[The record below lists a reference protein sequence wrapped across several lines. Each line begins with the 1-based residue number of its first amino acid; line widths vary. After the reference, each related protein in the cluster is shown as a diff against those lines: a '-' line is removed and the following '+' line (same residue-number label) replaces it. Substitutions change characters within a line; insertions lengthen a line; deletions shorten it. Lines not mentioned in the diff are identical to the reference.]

1 MNLEFKPSEPLT
13 LGIELEIQLID
24 PVTLE
29 LKHTSTEIIEGLKGI
44 EGTVKHEFFLSNLEL
59 NTPVCKTM
67 EEAERWVYEELG
79 LVMEEA
85 RRHDTLVWLSGTHPF
100 SPWREQRLT
109 DKPRYRM
116 LAERLGIVSRRF
128 NIFGLH
134 VHVGI
139 GDGQKCID
147 VMNRILYYLP
157 HLLALSVNSPFWEG
171 ELTGLH
177 SYRTKV
183 LENLPIA
190 GLPFYFKDWDEYKSV
205 VNTYL
210 VTETITTIR
219 EIWWDMRPHPDFGT
233 LEFRICDMPLTV
245 KDVLAITSLIQAL
258 VRRTGRDV
266 DSGIPYRRPHSAI
279 TRENKWRAARYG
291 LDGRFITADGKGT
304 VPIRRAIE
312 EVLSMVEEDVMEMGT
327 KRYVDGVVDILSTRT
342 GSYIQMEEY
351 EKEGNLKAVVRKLS
365 QRLEEEVE
373 GWRK

>member
-1 MNLEFKPSEPLT
+1 MELKFRPSEPLT

-29 LKHTSTEIIEGLKGI
+29 LKHTSTEIIEGVQEI
-44 EGTVKHEFFLSNLEL
+44 DGTVKHEFFLSNLEL
-59 NTPVCKTM
+59 NTPVCRTM
-67 EEAERWVYEELG
+67 EEAERRLYEDMSLI
-79 LVMEEA
+79 MKEA
-85 RRHDTLVWLSGTHPF
+85 ERHDTLLWLAGTHPF
-100 SPWREQRLT
+100 SSWRQQRLT

-139 GDGQKCID
+139 GDGQRCVDI
-147 VMNRILYYLP
+147 MNRVLYYLP

-171 ELTGLH
+171 ENTGLH

-190 GLPFYFKDWDEYKSV
+190 GLPFYFKDWEEYKSV

-210 VTETITTIR
+210 LTDTITTIR

-233 LEFRICDMPLTV
+233 LEVRICDMPLSV
-245 KDVLAITSLIQAL
+245 REVLAITSLVQAL
-258 VRRTGRDV
+258 VRRIGRDV
-266 DSGIPYRRPHSAI
+266 DEGLPYTRPHSAI

-291 LDGRFITADGKGT
+291 LDGRFITADGRHT
-304 VPIRRAIE
+304 LPVRDAIE
-312 EVLSMVEEDVMEMGT
+312 RMLSMVEEDVKALGT
-327 KRYVDGVVDILSTRT
+327 ESYIEGVEGILSSRT
-342 GSYIQMEEY
+342 GSCVQIEEY
-351 EKEGNLKAVVRKLS
+351 RKEGSLKEVVRNLS
-365 QRLEEEVE
+365 QTLKEEVE
-373 GWRK
+373 DWQR

>member
-1 MNLEFKPSEPLT
+1 MDLEFKPSEPLT

-59 NTPVCKTM
+59 NTPVCRTM
-67 EEAERWVYEELG
+67 EEAEERLYGELA
-79 LVMEEA
+79 LILEEA
-85 RRHDTLVWLSGTHPF
+85 RRQDTLLWLSGTHPF
-100 SPWREQRLT
+100 SPWRGQRLT

-139 GDGQKCID
+139 GDGQRCID
-147 VMNRILYYLP
+147 IMNRVLYYLP

-171 ELTGLH
+171 EPTGLH

-210 VTETITTIR
+210 VTDTITTIR

-233 LEFRICDMPLTV
+233 LEFRICDMPLTL
-245 KDVLAITSLIQAL
+245 KEVLAITALIQAL
-258 VRRTGRDV
+258 VRKTGRDV
-266 DSGIPYRRPHSAI
+266 EEGISFRRPHSAI

-291 LDGRFITADGKGT
+291 LDGRFITADGRDT
-304 VPIRRAIE
+304 VPVRKAIE
-312 EVLSMVEEDVMEMGT
+312 DVLSMVEEDVKRLGT
-327 KRYVDGVVDILSTRT
+327 GMYIDGVEEIASSRT
-342 GSYIQMEEY
+342 GSSIQIAEY
-351 EKEGNLKAVVRKLS
+351 EKEGSLKAVVRELS
-365 QRLEEEVE
+365 RRLEREVK
-373 GWRK
+373 GWQS